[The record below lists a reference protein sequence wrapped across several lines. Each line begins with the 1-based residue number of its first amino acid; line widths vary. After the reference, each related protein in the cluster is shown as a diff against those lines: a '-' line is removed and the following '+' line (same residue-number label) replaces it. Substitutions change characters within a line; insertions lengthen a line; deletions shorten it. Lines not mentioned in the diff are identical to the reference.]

1 MKINNITNNNIS
13 HFHDANKKKQGIQKG
28 NGVQS
33 SDRIEIS
40 DKARILQ
47 TNKVSSKKFSEIKE
61 KINSGFYNSQGVID
75 KVAESILKEL
85 S

>member
-13 HFHDANKKKQGIQKG
+13 RFQETNKKITNSQQGNSVK
-28 NGVQS
+28 S
-33 SDRIEIS
+33 TDRLEIS
-40 DKARILQ
+40 DKARKLQ
-47 TNKVSSKKFSEIKE
+47 TNKIDSQRFSEIKE
-61 KINSGFYNSQGVID
+61 KINSGFYNSKGVID